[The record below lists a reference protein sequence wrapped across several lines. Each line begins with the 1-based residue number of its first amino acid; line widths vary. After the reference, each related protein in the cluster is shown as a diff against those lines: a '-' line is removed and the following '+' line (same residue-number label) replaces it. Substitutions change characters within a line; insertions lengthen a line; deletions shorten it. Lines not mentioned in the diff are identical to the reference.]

1 MTEEEEN
8 KPEMQKENIYLF
20 NIFIYLFNIFIY
32 LYNIFIS
39 YICAL
44 FICSFYAGEDPS
56 NTTVVNQIKK
66 NLSNAKTMV

>member
-8 KPEMQKENIYLF
+8 KPEMQKEN
-20 NIFIYLFNIFIY
+20 IYLFNIFIY

-44 FICSFYAGEDPS
+44 FICSFYAGEVPS
-56 NTTVVNQIKK
+56 NTRVVNQIKK